1 MPAPNVHIE
10 LVHDPTRHRAVI
22 GWSSDPA
29 LLRVTAE
36 QLISEAER
44 RAEQFTGL
52 DDIAAEGERAEAGR
66 LRRVLE
72 LVLPGGARGGGASE

>member
-1 MPAPNVHIE
+1 MPVPDVAVE
-10 LVHDPTRHRAVI
+10 LVHSPSRHRALI

-36 QLISEAER
+36 QLICEAER

-72 LVLPGGARGGGASE
+72 LVMPAWRAG

>member
-1 MPAPNVHIE
+1 MPAPDVAVE
-10 LVHDPTRHRAVI
+10 LVHSPSRHRALI

-44 RAEQFTGL
+44 RAEQFRGL
-52 DDIAAEGERAEAGR
+52 DDIAAEGERAEATR

-72 LVLPGGARGGGASE
+72 LILPGGARG

>member
-1 MPAPNVHIE
+1 MPVPDVAVE
-10 LVHDPTRHRAVI
+10 LVHSPSRHRALI

-36 QLISEAER
+36 QLICEAER

-52 DDIAAEGERAEAGR
+52 DDRGDDFR
-66 LRRVLE
+66 LHTV
-72 LVLPGGARGGGASE
+72 ARGVTNVCRC